1 MKKITLA
8 ILLIFVAI
16 INLHAQDQKVVEIK
30 YAAKFDDNE
39 GSPTKINPFIHALIN
54 EEYSAI
60 SLQSEDGKYSYIS
73 KTNDAPAYTFLNDE
87 DKTYLNLEHDYE
99 ELDIFEID
107 LSSTETKMIQ
117 GYTCKLAVINI
128 PTDEGEYKI
137 QVWYTQNIPNFY
149 LNNFLF
155 LKKVPGAALQIAT
168 EDYSIDAFEI
178 VKTTKPLSTF
188 EIPEDYTEME
198 VDSAVEYNELGD
210 NRYYYEDETG
220 TYFGMRDGE
229 GNIIT
234 QPIYFGMMHF
244 KGEVCIVTNEEGK
257 YGAIDYDGKEI
268 FPLKFDYLDYEPTH
282 NQYIFSENE
291 NFGLMKDGKIIIP
304 AQYQLISF
312 LNNGYAIFTEN
323 YKNGIV
329 DESNK
334 VIVPAKHNS
343 IQETSSTLFVNMDE
357 KGNYSLHRIS
367 DGKEIASKYD
377 LISLSQDSDL
387 VLVQKNNKYGY
398 MNKDGKIIIPIQYA
412 YATVFTEGL
421 AVVSNSEDL
430 SDVFFIDTTGK
441 KSDKT
446 Y

>member
-1 MKKITLA
+1 MKKITLTL
-8 ILLIFVAI
+8 LLIFIAGV
-16 INLHAQDQKVVEIK
+16 NLYAQDQKVVEIK
-30 YAAKFDDNE
+30 YAATFDGNE
-39 GSPTKINPFIHALIN
+39 GAPDKINPFIHALIN
-54 EEYSAI
+54 EEYSSI
-60 SLQSEDGKYSYIS
+60 TLQNEDGKYSYIS
-73 KTNDAPAYTFLNDE
+73 KTSEAPAYTFLNDE
-87 DKTYLNLEHDYE
+87 DKTYLKLEHDYE

-117 GYTCKLAVINI
+117 GYTCQLAIINI

-137 QVWYTQNIPNFY
+137 QIWYTQNIPNFY

-198 VDSAVEYNELGD
+198 VDSAVEYNEIGD

-229 GNIIT
+229 DNIIT
-234 QPIYFGMMHF
+234 QPIYSGMMHF
-244 KGEVCIVTNEEGK
+244 KGDVCIVTNEEGK
-257 YGAIDYDGKEI
+257 YGAIDYNGKEI
-268 FPLKFDYLDYEPTH
+268 LPLKFDYLDHEPIN

-304 AQYQLISF
+304 AQYQLVSFIS
-312 LNNGYAIFTEN
+312 NGYAIFTEN
-323 YKNGIV
+323 YKNGII
-329 DESNK
+329 DENNK
-334 VIVPAKHNS
+334 VIVPAKYNS
-343 IQETSSTLFVNMDE
+343 IQENSSTLFVNMDD
-357 KGNYSLHRIS
+357 KGIYSLHRIS
-367 DGKEIASKYD
+367 DGKELASKYD

-398 MNKDGKIIIPIQYA
+398 VNKDGKIVIPIQYA
-412 YATVFTEGL
+412 YATVFTAGL
-421 AVVSNSEDL
+421 AVVSNSEDF
-430 SDVFFIDTTGK
+430 SEVFYIDTTGK